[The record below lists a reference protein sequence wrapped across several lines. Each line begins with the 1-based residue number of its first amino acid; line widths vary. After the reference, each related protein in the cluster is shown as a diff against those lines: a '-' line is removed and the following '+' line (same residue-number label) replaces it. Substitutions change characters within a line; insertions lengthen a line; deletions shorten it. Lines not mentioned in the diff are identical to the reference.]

1 MQVAY
6 EGQSAQLP
14 LIVVQGE
21 GPILLGRN
29 WLQKIQLNW
38 NKIHY
43 TPSAGLEELLGR
55 FPEIFQEGRGTLQGF
70 EAKIHVDPGAT
81 PRFCR
86 ARTVPYA
93 MRGLVEEELSR
104 LVTEGTLEP
113 VASSEWAAPI
123 VAVLKGD
130 KKSVR
135 ICGDFKMTVNP
146 VSKLDKY
153 PIPRVE
159 DIFATLENGK
169 FFTKLDL
176 SQAYLQ
182 LPLDSESRKYMVI
195 NTHKG
200 LFRYTRLPYGVAS
213 APGIFQRVMES
224 LLQGIPGVTVYID
237 DILISS
243 ATEEEH
249 LKALEEVLRRLAQ
262 VGLRVKKP
270 KCKFM
275 VPSVEYLGYRI
286 DAAGLHPIADKV
298 QAVVDVRTP
307 TNVTELRSFLGL
319 LTYYGKFLPNLS
331 TLLAPLYKLLRKGVS
346 WQWGNAQD
354 GAFRKSK
361 KLLSSSPLLCHFD
374 SKLPLTL
381 ACDASAYGIGAVLAH
396 RLPDGSEKPIAYASR
411 TLNAAERNYS
421 QLEKEGLSCIF
432 GVKRFYA
439 YLFGHHFELVTDHK
453 PLLGLFGEHKPTS
466 PQASARVRR
475 WSLYLAMFEYTLKFR
490 GTKEHANADALS
502 RLPLPV
508 EPASVETPPELVLL
522 TDHLSESPVTAA
534 EICSWTRK
542 DPELAPVVQY
552 LQQGWPRPNSHQVNS
567 ALAPYLARQSELS
580 LYDGCVLW
588 GTRVVVPRPWREEGS
603 VGTTT

>member
-1 MQVAY
+1 M
-6 EGQSAQLP
+6 
-14 LIVVQGE
+14 
-21 GPILLGRN
+21 
-29 WLQKIQLNW
+29 
-38 NKIHY
+38 
-43 TPSAGLEELLGR
+43 
-55 FPEIFQEGRGTLQGF
+55 
-70 EAKIHVDPGAT
+70 
-81 PRFCR
+81 
-86 ARTVPYA
+86 
-93 MRGLVEEELSR
+93 
-104 LVTEGTLEP
+104 
-113 VASSEWAAPI
+113 
-123 VAVLKGD
+123 
-130 KKSVR
+130 
-135 ICGDFKMTVNP
+135 
-146 VSKLDKY
+146 
-153 PIPRVE
+153 
-159 DIFATLENGK
+159 
-169 FFTKLDL
+169 
-176 SQAYLQ
+176 
-182 LPLDSESRKYMVI
+182 
-195 NTHKG
+195 
-200 LFRYTRLPYGVAS
+200 
-213 APGIFQRVMES
+213 
-224 LLQGIPGVTVYID
+224 
-237 DILISS
+237 
-243 ATEEEH
+243 
-249 LKALEEVLRRLAQ
+249 
-262 VGLRVKKP
+262 GLRVKKP

-354 GAFRKSK
+354 GAFQKSK
-361 KLLSSSPLLCHFD
+361 KSLSSSPLLCHFD

-411 TLNAAERNYS
+411 TLNSAERNYS

-534 EICSWTRK
+534 EICSWTRNRGGSS
-542 DPELAPVVQY
+542 LVR
-552 LQQGWPRPNSHQVNS
+552 QGSHEPPFLS
-567 ALAPYLARQSELS
+567 ATTHPLESP
-580 LYDGCVLW
+580 
-588 GTRVVVPRPWREEGS
+588 GS
-603 VGTTT
+603 VEGTKLLHTVKSRDSPTFICY